1 MTTMVPLLA
10 AAGTAVLVLLT
21 DLLFRR
27 WAWPFGVA
35 LLGAVATG
43 AAAGFVQFGQVD
55 LLVYVFDDLARLVA
69 VLMAALTAAALLLY
83 VPVLRSGDAPA
94 GEVGFLLACAMTGG
108 VVLGGVRDLVTLIV
122 ALETLTL
129 PLYALVALHRRRAG
143 QGASAALTFFTTS
156 IIATAVSLLGAA
168 LLYLQAGTVALPG
181 VMREQIIAGGQP
193 LAVAGVVL
201 LLAGFGFKV
210 AAVPLH
216 AWAPSTYD
224 GAPIPLAAFLS
235 TASKLGGVV
244 AILFVVNAARD
255 SDLAVEA
262 GITVGALATASLLV
276 GTLVALRQQR
286 TVRLLA
292 WSSVAQA
299 GFILAPLGG
308 LALAPDAALLAAAL
322 AYTMF
327 FLALEIGAFSG
338 VATLRATSDGGSL
351 DDMRGLG
358 RSVPWRSA
366 MLSFALIGLAGLP
379 PALAGLFAKITVL
392 KALLDVGMI
401 WLAVLVALMS
411 VVGLAVYW
419 RPLAALYRSPVAAAL
434 APVAPLHPAPA
445 PGPAGAVA
453 TLEAPAVAPS
463 SDVAVAPAVRSVWSA
478 CIPLIAA
485 TLLTAVLSVAPQSVL
500 SLWP

>member
-327 FLALEIGAFSG
+327 FLALEIGAD
-338 VATLRATSDGGSL
+338 R
-351 DDMRGLG
+351 
-358 RSVPWRSA
+358 
-366 MLSFALIGLAGLP
+366 
-379 PALAGLFAKITVL
+379 K
-392 KALLDVGMI
+392 
-401 WLAVLVALMS
+401 S
-411 VVGLAVYW
+411 VV
-419 RPLAALYRSPVAAAL
+419 
-434 APVAPLHPAPA
+434 
-445 PGPAGAVA
+445 
-453 TLEAPAVAPS
+453 
-463 SDVAVAPAVRSVWSA
+463 
-478 CIPLIAA
+478 
-485 TLLTAVLSVAPQSVL
+485 
-500 SLWP
+500 